1 MEPVTD
7 AESVADR
14 LRRHFDSGVT
24 RPYRWRATQLR
35 ALRRLILDNQGAI
48 EDALH
53 TDLGKPTAEVV
64 ITDTGPVIGEIDYAL
79 RRLRLWMR
87 PRRVRPPLV
96 LIPSL
101 ARVIREPRGVVLIIS
116 PWNYPVN
123 LLLSP
128 LVGALAA
135 GNTVILK
142 PSEVAAAT
150 GSLLARLIPQFLD
163 SEAVAVVEGGAEVAA
178 ELLEQRLD
186 HIFFTGSEPVARIV
200 AAAAARSLT
209 PVTLEMGG
217 KSPVYVDGTV
227 DLATTARRIMWG
239 KLINSGQTCVAP
251 DYVLATPQVAGELV
265 PHLQRAVQQM
275 YGPDAALSPD
285 YGSIVTVGHAKRL
298 ARLLE
303 GQPISFG
310 GTVDVGARRIAPV
323 VIDGADPASP
333 LMQEEIFGP
342 ILPIVHVASG
352 REALDFIRARPKPL
366 SLYLFSRD
374 PRVRRAFA
382 HETSSGALGIGFPTA
397 HLGVPGLPF
406 GGVGASG
413 IGAYH
418 GERSF
423 MTFTHEKAVLDKPLH
438 PDTASM
444 AYPPYGRPATSILM
458 RLMQGPRGPGS
469 LRP

>member
-7 AESVADR
+7 AEAIVDR

-35 ALRRLILDNQGAI
+35 ALRRLILENQGAI
-48 EDALH
+48 KDALH
-53 TDLGKPTAEVV
+53 SDLGKPTAEVV
-64 ITDTGPVIGEIDYAL
+64 ITDTGPVIGEIEYAL
-79 RRLRLWMR
+79 HRLRLWMR

-96 LIPSL
+96 LLPAR
-101 ARVIREPRGVVLIIS
+101 ARVLREPRGVVLIIS

-150 GSLLARLIPQFLD
+150 SSLLARLIPQYLD
-163 SEAVAVVEGGAEVAA
+163 SEAVAVVEGGAAVVGD
-178 ELLEQRLD
+178 LLDQHLD
-186 HIFFTGSEPVARIV
+186 HIFFTGSERVGRIV

-209 PVTLEMGG
+209 PVTLELGG
-217 KSPVYVDGTV
+217 KSPVYVDKTV
-227 DLATTARRIMWG
+227 DLAVAARRIMWG

-251 DYVLATPQVAGELV
+251 DYLLATLQVAGELV
-265 PHLQRAVQQM
+265 PHLERAVQHM
-275 YGPDAALSPD
+275 YGEDPVASPD
-285 YGSIVTVGHAKRL
+285 YCDIATVGHAERL
-298 ARLLE
+298 ARLLV

-310 GTVDVGARRIAPV
+310 GTADVGARRIAPTV
-323 VIDGADPASP
+323 VDGADPASP

-342 ILPIVHVASG
+342 ILPIVHVASS

-366 SLYLFSRD
+366 ALYLFSRD
-374 PRVRRAFA
+374 PSVRTAFA
-382 HETSSGALGIGFPTA
+382 EETSSGALGIGFPTA

-438 PDTASM
+438 PDTASL
-444 AYPPYGRPATSILM
+444 AYPPYGRPATSVLM
-458 RLMQGPRGPGS
+458 RLMQGPRGRRS
-469 LRP
+469 LRF